1 MTIQEWIEACDV
13 DLNAE
18 FPIDFKDPTVDDVP
32 LINQYNAYLVAGDYE
47 SARNYR
53 IEHPELDA
61 FINDAYKMNLLQAF
75 AINAYK
81 YVTENASY
89 IKDVT
94 ELPTTSKV
102 GTLYIIKNKKEV

>member
-1 MTIQEWIEACDV
+1 MTIQEWIDACDV

-32 LINQYNAYLVAGDYE
+32 LINQYNSYLVDGDYE

-53 IEHPELDA
+53 IDHPELDS
-61 FINDAYKMNLLQAF
+61 FIDDAYKKNLLQAF

-81 YVTENASY
+81 YAVENASC
-89 IKDVT
+89 IKSVD
-94 ELPTTSKV
+94 ELPTTSTV